1 MSKYVYSKPKS
12 DKRVQAIK
20 QPVQDLLG
28 YDLRLIVGD
37 LKLTLVVSIAL
48 IACLVFLA
56 WYLPFGIL
64 SS

>member
-12 DKRVQAIK
+12 DKKVQAIK

-37 LKLTLVVSIAL
+37 LKMTLFVSVLL
-48 IACLVFLA
+48 IFCLVFLA
-56 WYLPFGIL
+56 WYLPFGVL

>member
-12 DKRVQAIK
+12 DKKVQTIK
-20 QPVQDLLG
+20 QPLQDLLG

-37 LKLTLVVSIAL
+37 LKMTLFVSVLL
-48 IACLVFLA
+48 IVCLVFLA
-56 WYLPFGIL
+56 WYLPFGVL